1 MIPASSVCSV
11 GKVSRG
17 RTQKLSHIT
26 DLVKDLRSKRMPG
39 NLMKPGLLFCANLA
53 RRHWVLILP
62 YAKWESNN
70 ILHVSMNIEDR
81 TNVACF
87 EKYDNLF
94 RHVTETFLPV
104 CPQQGQWQF
113 DSSST
118 FCISCS
124 PG

>member
-1 MIPASSVCSV
+1 
-11 GKVSRG
+11 
-17 RTQKLSHIT
+17 
-26 DLVKDLRSKRMPG
+26 MPG